1 MSSSREIHRIYLFMV
16 LLAFV
21 LATIYVATYVMPIV
35 SENYSKIA
43 AAAAL
48 AVVLFIVL
56 RIVLLLIDRWL
67 PAMEVGPRTTV
78 KQLVSLAWFALMGVA
93 VAAALGV
100 DVSSVVLGS
109 AFASVIIGLAAQTVL
124 SNVIAGIALLVTHP
138 LEVGQRVT
146 ITTWQFSNVFP
157 TYPPKY
163 FSNNYLINGFTGT
176 IISVGLFYTVLKDD
190 EGAIEEVPNS
200 ILIQALVRSYSDQIV
215 TTVRYWVPA
224 TIDPEE
230 ALGKASAAAARCSAV
245 KEVRSVAID
254 EADQSGYVLMITAD
268 CRGNSQLECRS
279 AILRELLH
287 ELPRAGKA

>member
-35 SENYSKIA
+35 PESYSKIA

-93 VAAALGV
+93 VAAALGL

-124 SNVIAGIALLVTHP
+124 SNVIAGIALLVMHR

-157 TYPPKY
+157 T
-163 FSNNYLINGFTGT
+163 IR
-176 IISVGLFYTVLKDD
+176 
-190 EGAIEEVPNS
+190 
-200 ILIQALVRSYSDQIV
+200 RSTSQ
-215 TTVRYWVPA
+215 TT
-224 TIDPEE
+224 T
-230 ALGKASAAAARCSAV
+230 
-245 KEVRSVAID
+245 
-254 EADQSGYVLMITAD
+254 
-268 CRGNSQLECRS
+268 
-279 AILRELLH
+279 
-287 ELPRAGKA
+287 